1 MQGNPASRRGGNRA
15 PRPLP
20 SAASNQNVITLNQL
34 SSNNPHKPQIVG
46 GRGANGDNPA
56 PELALAWERQ
66 HGILQESPGQA
77 EDQNRTDTQMLAEAD
92 PEGTFAQLQR
102 DQFEDYMNRF
112 FPYQLE
118 AVDIALG
125 NDREQQAMHLA
136 QTSGQFRPS
145 TALQHLHSQPLFLG
159 VNQAMHDVY
168 QQIDE
173 QHWANPVVQEQM
185 RQYGFNQLAEQ
196 ERNEIADTTSRAFG
210 VGAGIQNR
218 RNQRYGLQTGPSRAQ
233 ERNRGL
239 SQSLATAGGVN
250 QMRDRREARQAE
262 LITGG
267 ASAINQQR
275 GALGG

>member
-1 MQGNPASRRGGNRA
+1 MQGNPNARN
-15 PRPLP
+15 
-20 SAASNQNVITLNQL
+20 AAQSQDTQDLNDTRLLFGQL
-34 SSNNPHKPQIVG
+34 SN
-46 GRGANGDNPA
+46 DNPFKPPFKGSDA
-56 PELALAWERQ
+56 FKYNQPASDLAMAWERQ
-66 HGILQESPGQA
+66 NGFFSGHVNQTPEQKREELVQI
-77 EDQNRTDTQMLAEAD
+77 AEAD
-92 PEGTFAQLQR
+92 PEGTYAQLRR
-102 DQFEDYMNRF
+102 DQFQDYMDRI
-112 FPYQLE
+112 FPHQLE

-125 NDREQQAMHLA
+125 LDREREAMRLA

-145 TALQHLHSQPLFLG
+145 TALQYLHSQPMFLG

-210 VGAGIQNR
+210 VGAGIQSR
-218 RNQRYGLQTGPSRAQ
+218 RNQRYGLQTDPSRVQ